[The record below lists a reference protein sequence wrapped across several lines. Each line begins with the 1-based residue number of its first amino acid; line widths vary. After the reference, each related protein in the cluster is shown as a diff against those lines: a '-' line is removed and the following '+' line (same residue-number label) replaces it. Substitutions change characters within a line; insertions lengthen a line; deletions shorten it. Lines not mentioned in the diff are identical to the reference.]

1 MGGRK
6 NAVTLVVLLLNLFY
20 HHPSWAWIKTPL
32 VTTRRNPC
40 SNGMNFP
47 HNGDYSHRILWSSPQ
62 QQLEELLLSLSPP
75 TSTLEEDK
83 NQKNDELLHLQ
94 SNENTPLSTSNQE
107 NQDGLPHQRS
117 SNGVIPSS
125 FNKSQKVYIPRSS
138 RDGAPNQNNH
148 RGPSSTTSSIPPRK
162 TYIPSSQSPNSNTP
176 STSNNPVSSGKD
188 VILLTNPQLL
198 IQFKVPR
205 EMSLRKRA
213 LIEENKAR
221 SANRRPQGPGTAPQ
235 RGSREQSKT
244 TESVNPI
251 IPIDLSDDDDEDD
264 EESIRRRRE
273 REKIKKQ
280 NEDEAAA
287 AEERRKKKALAAK
300 SNPRGATEDIEEV
313 LYDDATV
320 IKLATEDG
328 GDLFDDEQSS
338 YVTNNINKIPLSFF
352 RNLEDDEASAEEI
365 QGLIFAEYG
374 MTVTLD
380 AIRKKMGDISTEG
393 VKKKKKKKKSS
404 NNWNSRRLQE
414 QRKAQLNE
422 GPSIIILPNQEKIAI
437 SALAELMKMSAS
449 EIIKYL
455 MFNEGLMIT
464 VNQLI
469 NKELAIKLLKAFNK
483 EFKEENANDKKI
495 SEVKANLKAPIKEE
509 TLTTSIFT
517 RSPIVTIMGHVD
529 HGKTTLLDSIRNARV
544 AESEA
549 GGITQ
554 AISAF
559 NVQTAGGK
567 NITFIDTPGHAAFS
581 EMRKRGAKITDIVV
595 LVVAADDG
603 VMEQTKECIEAA
615 KSAGCPIVV
624 AINKV

>member
-6 NAVTLVVLLLNLFY
+6 NAVALVILLLNLFY

-40 SNGMNFP
+40 SNGRNFP

-75 TSTLEEDK
+75 TSTFEEDK
-83 NQKNDELLHLQ
+83 NQKNDGLLNLQ
-94 SNENTPLSTSNQE
+94 SNENTPLPPSNQE
-107 NQDGLPHQRS
+107 NQDGLPQRS

-138 RDGAPNQNNH
+138 RADGAPNQNNL
-148 RGPSSTTSSIPPRK
+148 RSPSSTASSISPRK
-162 TYIPSSQSPNSNTP
+162 TYIPSSQSTISNTP
-176 STSNNPVSSGKD
+176 STSVSSGKD

-221 SANRRPQGPGTAPQ
+221 SANRRPQANQGQGAASQ
-235 RGSREQSKT
+235 RGSREQSKNA
-244 TESVNPI
+244 ESVNPI

-320 IKLATEDG
+320 IKLATEDV

-338 YVTNNINKIPLSFF
+338 YLTNNISKIPLSFF
-352 RNLEDDEASAEEI
+352 RNLEEDEVSAEEI

-404 NNWNSRRLQE
+404 NNWNNRRLQE
-414 QRKAQLNE
+414 QRKQMNE
-422 GPSIIILPNQEKIAI
+422 GPTIIILPNQEKITI

-483 EFKEENANDKKI
+483 DFKEENTNDKKL
-495 SEVKANLKAPIKEE
+495 SEVKANSKALIKEE
-509 TLTTSIFT
+509 TTTASIFT